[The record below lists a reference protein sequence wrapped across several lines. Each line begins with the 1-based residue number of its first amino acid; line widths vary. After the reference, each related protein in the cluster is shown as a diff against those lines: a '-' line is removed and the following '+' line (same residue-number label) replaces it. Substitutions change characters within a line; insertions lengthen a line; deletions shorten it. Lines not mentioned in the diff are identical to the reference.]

1 VAYLKEDH
9 MTVPLLQTKL
19 CMPPVRPEWVSR
31 PHLVERLNAGLD
43 RKLTLVSAA
52 AGFGKTTL
60 VVEWLSGIDRLHT
73 WLSLEKSDNDPVR
86 FTSYLVAALQRADE
100 KIGLATSALLATP
113 QLPAVDLAMTTLIN
127 DVAVSPVPF
136 VLVLDDYHILHE
148 GWIHS
153 AVEYLLTHQPRQL
166 HLVLITRT
174 DPPLPLPRL
183 RVRGQ
188 VTEIRAEDLRFTHQ
202 ESSAFFN
209 RMLGETPGAEVVA
222 ALDARTEGWIAALHL
237 AALQLAA
244 LARSTC
250 GTDPE
255 VLSDFIVAFS
265 GSHRHVIAY
274 LADEV
279 LAQQSVEIRR
289 FLYQTAI
296 LDRLTAPLCE
306 AVTGRA
312 DSAAILARLERANLF
327 LVPLDE
333 RREWYRYHALFR
345 DFLRTELDPEARA
358 ALHGKAA
365 RWYVE
370 QNLLPEAVQHALA
383 SGEVAL
389 AAQVIARAAEEAFR
403 TASIATLAGWLDALP
418 EEVVRDHA
426 ELATYKGLVLYLRDR
441 RAEAVTYA
449 DAAEQRLPA
458 DAPQPSRGRLYC
470 LKAHAALCTDL
481 PSVATQWSRKA
492 LACLDEDDALYRD
505 LTLNVLGQALEQEG
519 DTAAAAEVYRDAFAL
534 RRKTGNQF
542 GTIVVLTNLAFAL
555 NDLGRRREA
564 RELCQQVVTEGG
576 TGAGSASVTD
586 GAYLAWSLL
595 SFEANEL
602 DLAREQ
608 AGRALALC
616 RQAQISD
623 GVWWAQYILARTHLA
638 KGELDEVRR
647 ICREMRQR
655 DARVNQDLYGP
666 WFAAIEAQA
675 SLQASDPLGAEHW
688 IQAAGLTPDDVPHR
702 WNEYPY
708 VVYVRLLLARDRL
721 EDAQKLLATMEGT
734 AVQSKRLRSLI
745 TVRLQQA
752 LLHRALSRQKQTQGR
767 VEEAVRLAAPQD
779 YRRAF
784 LDEGSPLIELLP
796 HVRHIAP
803 KFVDSLLSVFPQE
816 SVGAPRP
823 SPLVEPLTGRERE
836 ILRLIAAGR
845 SNPEIAEL
853 LYLSLN
859 TVKWHA
865 KNLYG
870 KLGVGNRV
878 QAVARAEEL
887 HLL

>member
-1 VAYLKEDH
+1 MAA
-9 MTVPLLQTKL
+9 PILQTKL
-19 CMPPVRPEWVSR
+19 YTPPARRETVPRPR
-31 PHLVERLNAGLD
+31 LIERLNAGVD

-60 VVEWLSGIDRLHT
+60 VVEWLRGLERLFT
-73 WLSLEKSDNDPVR
+73 WLSLDEGDNDPVR
-86 FTSYLVAALQRADE
+86 FVSYLVAALRSVDA
-100 KIGLATSALLATP
+100 KIGQATLSLIGSA
-113 QLPAVDLAMTTLIN
+113 QLPAVDLAMTLLIN
-127 DVAVSPVPF
+127 DITAVPEPF
-136 VLVLDDYHILHE
+136 VLVLDDYHHIHE

-153 AVEYLLTHQPRQL
+153 ALEYLLIHQPPQL
-166 HLVLITRT
+166 HLALVTRT

-188 VTEIRAEDLRFTHQ
+188 VTEIRAEDLRFTRQ
-202 ESSAFFN
+202 ESSAFFD
-209 RMLGETPGAEVVA
+209 RMLGQGPGEEVVA
-222 ALDARTEGWIAALHL
+222 VLEARTEGWIAALHL
-237 AALQLAA
+237 AALQLAS
-244 LARSTC
+244 LARS
-250 GTDPE
+250 GRGADPDA
-255 VLSDFIVAFS
+255 LPDFVAAFS
-265 GSHRHVIAY
+265 GSHRHVIGY

-279 LAQQSVEIRR
+279 LAQQPAETRL
-289 FLYQTAI
+289 FLCQTAI
-296 LDRLTAPLCE
+296 LDRLAAPLCE

-312 DSAAILARLERANLF
+312 NSAAILARLEQANLF

-345 DFLRTELDPEARA
+345 DFLRTELAPDARA

-365 RWYVE
+365 RWYAE
-370 QNLLPEAVQHALA
+370 QDLLPEAVGHALV
-383 SGEVAL
+383 SGEVEL
-389 AAQVIARAAEEAFR
+389 AVQVIARAAEEAFR
-403 TASIATLAGWLDALP
+403 TASIATLSGWLDALP
-418 EEVVRDHA
+418 EEVVRAHA
-426 ELATYKGLVLYLRDR
+426 ELATYKGLVLYMRDR
-441 RAEAVTYA
+441 RAEAGTYA
-449 DAAEQRLPA
+449 DAAERSLPA
-458 DAPQPSRGRLYC
+458 DAPSTSRGRLYC

-481 PSVATQWSRKA
+481 PSVATRWSRKA
-492 LACLDEDDALYRD
+492 LECLDEDDALYRD
-505 LTLNVLGQALEQEG
+505 LTLNVLGQALEREG
-519 DTAAAAEVYRDAFAL
+519 DTAGAADVYRDAFAL

-564 RELCQQVVTEGG
+564 RVLCQQVVEGG
-576 TGAGSASVTD
+576 RAGAGSGFSVTD

-616 RQAQISD
+616 RQAQIAD

-638 KGELDEVRR
+638 KGEIDEVRR
-647 ICREMRQR
+647 ICRETRQQ
-655 DARVNQDLYGP
+655 DARVNQELYGP

-675 SLQASDPLGAEHW
+675 SLQAGGELGAAERW
-688 IQAAGLTPDDVPHR
+688 AQAAGLTPDDVPHR

-708 VVYVRLLLARDRL
+708 VVYVRLLLAQDRL
-721 EDAQKLLATMEGT
+721 DDAQKLLVTMEGV
-734 AVQSKRLRSLI
+734 AQQSKRLRSLI

-752 LLHRALSRQKQTQGR
+752 LVDQALGREGQAQGC
-767 VEEAVRLAAPQD
+767 VEEAVRLAAPQG

-784 LDEGSPLIELLP
+784 LDEGPPLFELLP
-796 HVRHIAP
+796 RVRQIAP
-803 KFVDSLLSVFPQE
+803 EFVGSLLSVSSQE
-816 SVGAPRP
+816 SPGASVGVPRP
-823 SPLVEPLTGRERE
+823 SPLIEPLTDRERQ

-845 SNPEIAEL
+845 SNPEIAEI

-870 KLGVGNRV
+870 KLGAGNRV